1 MDNFS
6 NQFESGFTID
16 TSFADNEPP
25 KKEKLNPKKE
35 LIEWLGVVA
44 SALIIVV
51 ILFGFV
57 FRVAIISGD
66 SMKNTLING
75 DVVVISNF
83 NYTPK
88 QGDIVV
94 VSRNAENTPESMR
107 EENGPIIK
115 RVIATEF
122 QTVNIDFETGIVL
135 NAAKCGTINDPTSVE
150 DVCQEY
156 ATRAYATATGV
167 RVEVNADALTEVN
180 VYAAD
185 GRLVYAAAPRRVAGR
200 SLIDCPIEGQGVY
213 LVNVVCDGV
222 AKTHKVVL

>member
-1 MDNFS
+1 MDNIS
-6 NQFESGFTID
+6 NEFESGFKID

-25 KKEKLNPKKE
+25 KKEKLNLKRE
-35 LIEWLGVVA
+35 LVEWLGVVA

-51 ILFGFV
+51 VLFGFV

-94 VSRNAENTPESMR
+94 VSRNVENSTESMR

-122 QTVNIDFETGIVL
+122 QIVDIDFETGTVYVDNMPLDEPYISTPTLDKYDVEFPLTVPEGCIFVL
-135 NAAKCGTINDPTSVE
+135 GDNR
-150 DVCQEY
+150 DVSLDSRSSRIGDGGMID
-156 ATRAYATATGV
+156 TRYVLGRAVY
-167 RVEVNADALTEVN
+167 RVFPFDKMGGFAVDE
-180 VYAAD
+180 
-185 GRLVYAAAPRRVAGR
+185 
-200 SLIDCPIEGQGVY
+200 
-213 LVNVVCDGV
+213 
-222 AKTHKVVL
+222 